1 MCVHVLCVRQ
11 MPDSTLVWVR
21 RHASHFV
28 VYTDSSLVDGP
39 GRLTDDG
46 VAQVSVALAAAPGA
60 PSLESAKPCGT
71 ALL

>member
-11 MPDSTLVWVR
+11 MPDDTLVWVR

-28 VYTDSSLVDGP
+28 VYADRSLADEP
-39 GRLTDDG
+39 GRLTEAG
-46 VAQVSVALAAAPGA
+46 VAQVNTALAATPGA